1 MHSESK
7 QYQNIRS
14 LEQRKPYFRATQ
26 GEKKNKQT
34 WAPWKLSEK
43 HFSRK
48 AERVAWLLLGS
59 EPLFLRS
66 GHDVPVNLPPK
77 QLLLSVLTRKGQ
89 VSRHHPLPVRSRPR
103 PRGEVPGWS
112 VFLPEG
118 IHPAP
123 SLGPLPV
130 PSPGWGGRSWW
141 AAAWV
146 GSPDPTQP
154 LSLREPGAWD
164 PAWPLRLFI

>member
-14 LEQRKPYFRATQ
+14 LEQRKSYFRATQ
-26 GEKKNKQT
+26 GEKKNRQT

-66 GHDVPVNLPPK
+66 GYDVPVNLPQNNCYSQFWQERVKFQGTTLYLWGPGPG
-77 QLLLSVLTRKGQ
+77 QEEGSRAGRFSCPRASIQHPVWVLCQCPALAEGAGLDGQ
-89 VSRHHPLPVRSRPR
+89 Q
-103 PRGEVPGWS
+103 
-112 VFLPEG
+112 PE
-118 IHPAP
+118 
-123 SLGPLPV
+123 SGP
-130 PSPGWGGRSWW
+130 
-141 AAAWV
+141 
-146 GSPDPTQP
+146 
-154 LSLREPGAWD
+154 
-164 PAWPLRLFI
+164 